1 MTNSGK
7 PKRRSH
13 QASRHQ
19 PPPAIKVMVPKQSQR
34 PRKNSPSAEANLPAD
49 AVPIANVPIANVR
62 IAPTPASPVM
72 IEPEAAPGG
81 EMLAASRPRRRWRL
95 PTSLRFWAFAALTT
109 TIGIGGLSI
118 ALLLKLPALPNCPSI
133 FWPTASARLRFYCAD
148 LAANK
153 QTVDDLLEAIALIN
167 SLPADHPLRP
177 EIDGQI
183 ETWATDI
190 LNLAAAAFNDGELD
204 EAIATARR
212 IPANTSAHNL
222 VEDRIKQWQ
231 DIWQT
236 ADSLYQGAQK
246 ALTAQDLQKAFT
258 LAVQLLDVDNEYWR
272 TTKYRELNGL
282 IAMYREDGGKLARA
296 RSLID
301 RGGKENLL
309 EAVKIIEEIESK
321 SPLYA
326 EADKVMAE
334 LGQKMIDFASAALD
348 RQDWEG
354 ALDVLRQIPER
365 AKLQAQVQDF
375 RDLAEA
381 QRQAWG
387 GTVAD
392 LEAAIVQA
400 QKLAAN
406 RPLYDRAQSLIG
418 RWRLEI
424 EDVNYLERARQY
436 AQSGTLG
443 DLTAAIAEAAMIGQG
458 RPRRAEARR
467 LIADWTQRVED
478 MQDRP
483 RLDQAEQLAIP
494 GDMTSLQA
502 AISEASQIRSGRSL
516 YPEAR
521 ARIRDWTAQVQEMQD
536 RPILDRARQ
545 LALSGNLPAAIQT
558 VESIASGR
566 ALSREA
572 QTDLRDWRTQV
583 QGQTQLQ
590 QAYQAASSNTIAGLV
605 SSIRIASQV
614 SANSSARPEA
624 DRLIDASSQ
633 ALLQTAQAQ
642 AQLDLSS
649 AIDIAENIPSRS
661 SAYDSAQSL
670 IQEWRSRQAPAVP
683 SSPSF

>member
-7 PKRRSH
+7 PKRRS
-13 QASRHQ
+13 
-19 PPPAIKVMVPKQSQR
+19 PPAIKVIVPNRSSRAKKPLPAQ
-34 PRKNSPSAEANLPAD
+34 ANLPTD
-49 AVPIANVPIANVR
+49 ALPVVNAR

-72 IEPEAAPGG
+72 IEPEPVTEGETLAAP
-81 EMLAASRPRRRWRL
+81 SHKWRWRF
-95 PTSLRFWAFAALTT
+95 PTSLRFWAVAALTT
-109 TIGIGGLSI
+109 TLGIGGLSI

-153 QTVDDLLEAIALIN
+153 QTVDDLLEAIKLIN

-177 EIDGQI
+177 EINRQI

-190 LNLAAAAFNDGELD
+190 LNLAEAAFNNGKLD

-212 IPANTSAHNL
+212 IPANTSAHSL
-222 VEDRIKQWQ
+222 VEDRIKKWQ
-231 DIWQT
+231 DIWQK
-236 ADSLYQGAQK
+236 ADSLYQGAQN
-246 ALTAQDLQKAFT
+246 ALKAQDLQKAFT
-258 LAVQLLDVDNEYWR
+258 LAVQLLDVENEYWR

-282 IAMYREDGGKLARA
+282 IAMYREDGNKLGRA

-309 EAVKIIEEIESK
+309 EAVKLIEEIKSN

-334 LGQKMIDFASAALD
+334 LGQKMLDFASAALD

-400 QKLAAN
+400 QRLAPD

-424 EDVNYLERARQY
+424 EAVGYLERARQL
-436 AQSGTLG
+436 AEPGGLG
-443 DLTAAIAEAAMIGQG
+443 DLTSAISEASMVRQG
-458 RPRRAEARR
+458 NPRRAEARR
-467 LIADWTQRVED
+467 LIADWSQRVED

-494 GDMTSLQA
+494 GDMASLQA
-502 AISEASQIRSGRSL
+502 AIAEASQIRPGRTL
-516 YPEAR
+516 YPQAR
-521 ARIRDWTAQVQEMQD
+521 ERIRDWTSQIQTMQD

-545 LALSGNLPAAIQT
+545 LALSGNLPEAIQT

-572 QTDLRDWRTQV
+572 QTDLRDWRAQI

-614 SANSSARPEA
+614 SANSSARAEA

-642 AQLDLSS
+642 AQTDLAG
-649 AIDIAENIPSRS
+649 AIDTAENIPSRS
-661 SAYDSAQSL
+661 SVYGSAQSL
-670 IQEWRSRQAPAVP
+670 IQEWRSRQVP
-683 SSPSF
+683 VSPSIPSF